1 MKSRVPKSETFL
13 SRTQAAEIFDRSWHH
28 IRPKK
33 HDDSA
38 DRRFADLDIEVDLR
52 VLAGLLQLR
61 LKMNQLQNGD
71 F

>member
-1 MKSRVPKSETFL
+1 VKSRVPKSETFL
-13 SRTQAAEIFDRSWHH
+13 SSAQAAKIFDRPWHH
-28 IRPKK
+28 IRPEK
-33 HDDSA
+33 HDDST
-38 DRRFADLDIEVDLR
+38 DRRFADLDVKVDLR